1 MKRVLTA
8 LLLLPVIVAVIL
20 WANYWVF
27 MAVLVTIALLCF
39 YEYGG
44 LVEQH
49 SIAKPGIFAYAA
61 GLAILFAPR
70 VDLVFVVIAT
80 LVTLALA
87 LRFNDM
93 SDCLPWAGAVL
104 LGLGYVFGC
113 WRFAYELR
121 RISPWWLLFAVAL
134 NWAGDIAAYYVGRAI
149 GRHRL
154 APVVSPK
161 KSWEGAIA
169 SVLASVGFA
178 ALYLPRALPAT
189 PLWAG
194 LVMGAAGNI
203 AGQFG
208 DLCESA
214 LKRGAGVK
222 DSGMLLPG
230 HGGWLDRVDSSLFS
244 MPVVYLLLLWMTYG

>member
-1 MKRVLTA
+1 MKRVVTA
-8 LLLLPVIVAVIL
+8 LVLLPFIVWVIL

-27 MAVLVTIALLCF
+27 VAVLATLALLCF
-39 YEYGG
+39 YEYEGI
-44 LVEQH
+44 VDQH
-49 SIAKPGIFAYAA
+49 AVAKPGPFAYAVGIA
-61 GLAILFAPR
+61 VLFAPR
-70 VDLVFVVIAT
+70 IELIFVVVVA
-80 LVTLALA
+80 LLTLALA

-93 SDCLPWAGAVL
+93 SDCLPWAGALL
-104 LGLGYVFGC
+104 LGLAYVFGC
-113 WRFAYELR
+113 WHFALELR
-121 RISPWWLLFAVAL
+121 TLNPWWLLFAVAL

-169 SVLASVGFA
+169 SVLASLAFA
-178 ALYLPRALPAT
+178 ALFIPRALPSV

-194 LVMGAAGNI
+194 LVAGGAGNI

-214 LKRGAGVK
+214 LKRGAGLK
-222 DSGMLLPG
+222 DSGTLLPG
-230 HGGWLDRVDSSLFS
+230 HGGWLDRVDSTLFA
-244 MPVVYLLLLWMTYG
+244 MPVVYALATWLGR